1 MEFVRRHQP
10 DAWPDFSDS
19 GVLNSLEE
27 WLAPFASGATG
38 LAQIRKID
46 LHTALSSLLTHRQK
60 MELARLAP
68 ERIEVPS
75 GSMIRVDYSSPD
87 GVPFMEVRLQEM
99 FGMLDTPRVVDGRVP
114 VTIRMLSPAMRPV
127 QTTSDLRHFWTESY
141 FLVRKD
147 LRGRYPKHDW
157 PENPLEAK
165 AHRGVRKP
173 K

>member
-1 MEFVRRHQP
+1 
-10 DAWPDFSDS
+10 
-19 GVLNSLEE
+19 
-27 WLAPFASGATG
+27 
-38 LAQIRKID
+38 
-46 LHTALSSLLTHRQK
+46 
-60 MELARLAP
+60 
-68 ERIEVPS
+68 
-75 GSMIRVDYSSPD
+75 
-87 GVPFMEVRLQEM
+87 MEVRLQEM

>member
-1 MEFVRRHQP
+1 M
-10 DAWPDFSDS
+10 D
-19 GVLNSLEE
+19 
-27 WLAPFASGATG
+27 
-38 LAQIRKID
+38 
-46 LHTALSSLLTHRQK
+46 
-60 MELARLAP
+60 LARLAP

-75 GSMIRVDYSSPD
+75 GSKIRVDYSSPD
-87 GVPFMEVRLQEM
+87 GIPFMAVKLQEM
-99 FGMLDTPRVVDGRVP
+99 FGMLDTPRIVNGRIP
-114 VTIRMLSPAMRPV
+114 VTIQMLSPAMRPV

-173 K
+173 S